1 MKAVRRLVLAS
12 LALPALLLTFLALSP
27 APALAAPTWGIEMSH
42 ANAYGQ
48 QAASCPGGHESV
60 SGEPDCGVDPST
72 GSGTT
77 FAQES
82 GFNTYTI
89 KVKNTASPTVAAGDT
104 LACQHGVWIR
114 DESTFAYRWLRNGAT
129 IAGAEAPEY
138 TLTAEDEGNA
148 IQCQV
153 QGVNASFTTSAATPA
168 VVVSPEPSTAPP
180 APSTEVKL
188 SGESGTIA
196 VGTPQTCETGCSA
209 GEWSGSPT
217 LSYQWLRN
225 GEAITGATSSSYTP
239 VEADK
244 GTAVQLQ
251 VTATNAG
258 GSVVADNRYP
268 YLVEPAPSEESE
280 YPAHPEEG
288 SPALPSAAAT
298 SGPMTVAGELPE
310 GLLIRGPA
318 YPPAVSGE
326 GWEEGHCKIVNGGAA
341 FSCTRS
347 DTLAPGESYPPIT
360 LRVQVGAKAPV
371 GSPPSG
377 GVTTTVAVSGGGAA
391 TVTAGDPT
399 TIAPAVPFG
408 IQSFTTS
415 VTESLGNPFTQAGG
429 PPVAATATFALN
441 STVSPLGTL
450 ETAGGTPKDIETELP
465 PGFIGN
471 PQDAP
476 KCTAAQVQEPS
487 PTNIGCP
494 SSTAVGFATVETV
507 GLIKSGK
514 AEPFQNAALG
524 TYLVYNLEPAPGTP
538 AAFAFSNGA
547 VFVLNAK
554 LRNDGDYGITIGDA
568 NGGRLNTGLEA
579 LKLTFCSYGVS
590 GHPYESGIASTAACA
605 GPLPG
610 AKPFLT
616 NPTKCTGPAP
626 VTTLRTNTYEQPAD
640 YASKTVYAGTSLVE
654 GAPSA
659 SESFLTGC
667 DQLHFQPE
675 VQFKSSPASE
685 GGTSQA
691 DEPTGATFALKVPQS
706 GAVGLAAGAALSC
719 SPGNWSESPTGYAYQ
734 WLSDGKAIAGAT
746 SQSYTVTTGDAGSSL
761 QCEVAASD
769 GGVGPGLAVSAPFL
783 VPPAASTAPPTP
795 GTPKV
800 EGLLFD
806 FGGKLFGTGELTCKP
821 GTAWSGEPTFSYQW
835 FLDGAAIPG
844 ATASIYT
851 VSESQLPGTFQC
863 EVTGTNAGGAAAAFS
878 ANVSSNPG
886 PSPATPSATSPPQ
899 VQVPKNDLEI
909 PLSTPEL
916 KNATVTLPEG
926 MTIDPSAA
934 DGLQAC
940 SNAQFGLGSTVEP
953 AEPAACPLASQVGT
967 VKIVTPLLEKPVE
980 GQVFIGQPECSPCS
994 NTDAEAGHIF
1004 RLFVQARS
1012 AERGVVVKLAGHVSA
1027 NPVTGRLQ
1035 ATFTQQPQL
1044 PFSELLLTFNGGA
1057 RAPLANPQTC
1067 GTFTTSTDLTPWSAP
1082 GLGGLSGTEAI
1093 AGTPDAT
1100 PSSSFNVDW
1109 NGAGGAC
1116 PGSLPFSPS
1125 FTAGSQTPT
1134 AGVSSP
1140 FSVTFGREDREQDI
1154 SAITLTTP
1162 PGLLGMV
1169 SQVSQCPEAQA
1180 NAGTCGPESLIG
1192 STTVGAGPGPH
1203 PFYLGGRVYLTGPYK
1218 GQPFGL
1224 SIVVPAVAG
1233 PFNLGTV
1240 VVRASI
1246 AVNPSTAALTIT
1258 SDPLP
1263 QFVDGVQLRLR
1274 RINVEVNRPGFMLN
1288 PTSCAQQAVGA
1299 TITAAQGASST
1310 LSTPFEV
1317 GGCQNL
1323 PFAPKLT
1330 ASAGGHASKADG
1342 ASLDVKIESAGVG
1355 QANIAKVDL
1364 QLPKAL
1370 PSRLSTLQKAC
1381 LAAVFNANPAACH
1394 EESVIGKATIHT
1406 PILKAPL
1413 TGPAYLVSH
1422 GGAAFPDVEFVLQ
1435 GEGVTLILDGNTD
1448 IKNGI
1453 TYSRFESA
1461 PDAPFTSFE
1470 TELPTG
1476 PHSILGAYVPASAN
1490 YNLCGTSLALP
1501 TIITAQNGKQIKQT
1515 TKIAVTGCKASKQ
1528 SVKITKTKLKGNT
1541 LLVTVK
1547 TSANGTIRIS
1557 GSDLKT
1563 TTKKNVKAGSHQI
1576 TVALSKAGK
1585 TAKTLR
1591 KKTKLRASLTVGKQA
1606 VATTIS
1612 VKL

>member
-1 MKAVRRLVLAS
+1 MPSVVTQSPTCARYSRLHVTTCRVRLGL
-12 LALPALLLTFLALSP
+12 LALPALLLAFLALTA
-27 APALAAPTWGIEMSH
+27 APAVAAPSWGIEMSH
-42 ANAYGQ
+42 VNAYGA
-48 QAASCPGGHESV
+48 QAASCPGGHESLP
-60 SGEPDCGVDPST
+60 GEPDCGVDPYT

-77 FAQES
+77 FSRES
-82 GFNTYTI
+82 GFNSYTI
-89 KVKNTASPTVAAGDT
+89 KVKNTASATLAAGDT
-104 LACQHGVWIR
+104 LACQAGLWIR
-114 DESTFAYRWLRNGAT
+114 DESTFEYRWLRNGAK
-129 IAGAEAPEY
+129 IAGAEGHEY
-138 TLTAEDEGNA
+138 TLTAEDEGKA

-153 QGVNASFTTSAATPA
+153 QGINASFTTSAATPA
-168 VVVSPEPSTAPP
+168 VVVSPEPSAAPP
-180 APSTEVKL
+180 APSTEVKV
-188 SGESGTIA
+188 SEESVTVA
-196 VGTPQTCETGCSA
+196 VGTPQTCEAGCSA

-225 GEAITGATSSSYTP
+225 GTAITGATSSSYTP
-239 VEADK
+239 VEADE
-244 GTAVQLQ
+244 GTAVELQ

-280 YPAHPEEG
+280 YPAHAEEG
-288 SPALPSAAAT
+288 SPALPSGAET
-298 SGPMTVAGELPE
+298 SGPVTVADRLPE
-310 GLLIRGPA
+310 GLVLAGGTA
-318 YPPAVSGE
+318 PAVSGTGWNGNLAGE
-326 GWEEGHCKIVNGGAA
+326 GSCKVASGGTG
-341 FSCTRS
+341 FTCMTSKP
-347 DTLAPGESYPPIT
+347 LAPGESYPPIT
-360 LRVQVGAKAPV
+360 LYVRATGGAPV

-377 GVTTTVAVSGGGAA
+377 GVTNTAAVSGGGAA
-391 TVTAGDPT
+391 TALVSDTT

-429 PPVAATATFALN
+429 HPFASNATFVFANTIDNNGLMQ
-441 STVSPLGTL
+441 
-450 ETAGGTPKDIETELP
+450 TAKGTPKEIETELP
-465 PGFIGN
+465 PGFIGD
-471 PQDAP
+471 PQNTAR
-476 KCTAAQVQEPS
+476 CTAAQLQATNPS
-487 PTNIGCP
+487 TGTECP
-494 SSTAVGFATVETV
+494 EASVVGFTTVQLSGERIEGGVANPFANGSLHTV
-507 GLIKSGK
+507 
-514 AEPFQNAALG
+514 
-524 TYLVYNLEPAPGTP
+524 LVYNVEPAPGRA
-538 AAFAFSNGA
+538 AAFAFVYRGEFN
-547 VFVLNAK
+547 VLNASV
-554 LRNDGDYGITIGDA
+554 RSDGDYGVTIGDSESGRITS
-568 NGGRLNTGLEA
+568 NGLQA
-579 LKLTFCSYGVS
+579 LSLTLCSYGVT
-590 GHPYESGIASTAACA
+590 GHANEGVYEVTPSTVACASSTA
-605 GPLPG
+605 G
-610 AKPFLT
+610 AKPLLT
-616 NPTKCTGPAP
+616 NPTQCTGPAP
-626 VTTLRTNTYEQPAD
+626 VTTLRADTYEQSAD
-640 YASKTVYAGTSLVE
+640 YVSRTVYDGTKFSE
-654 GAPSA
+654 GTPSA

-667 DQLHFQPE
+667 NLLLFAPE
-675 VQFKSSPASE
+675 VEFKPSSPSV
-685 GGTSQA
+685 GGTTQA
-691 DEPTGATFALKVPQS
+691 DEPTGATFALKVPQTNE
-706 GAVGLAAGAALSC
+706 VG
-719 SPGNWSESPTGYAYQ
+719 
-734 WLSDGKAIAGAT
+734 
-746 SQSYTVTTGDAGSSL
+746 V
-761 QCEVAASD
+761 
-769 GGVGPGLAVSAPFL
+769 
-783 VPPAASTAPPTP
+783 
-795 GTPKV
+795 
-800 EGLLFD
+800 
-806 FGGKLFGTGELTCKP
+806 
-821 GTAWSGEPTFSYQW
+821 
-835 FLDGAAIPG
+835 
-844 ATASIYT
+844 
-851 VSESQLPGTFQC
+851 
-863 EVTGTNAGGAAAAFS
+863 NA
-878 ANVSSNPG
+878 
-886 PSPATPSATSPPQ
+886 
-899 VQVPKNDLEI
+899 
-909 PLSTPEL
+909 TPEL

-926 MTIDPSAA
+926 MTVDPSAA

-940 SNAQFGLGSTVEP
+940 SNEQFGLGSKVEP
-953 AEPAACPLASQVGT
+953 AEPASCPLASQIGT
-967 VKIVTPLLEKPVE
+967 VKVTTPLLEKPLE
-980 GQVFIGQPECSPCS
+980 GQVFIGAPECSPCS
-994 NTDAEAGHIF
+994 ATDAEAGHIF
-1004 RLFVQARS
+1004 RLFLQVRS
-1012 AERGVVVKLAGHVSA
+1012 AERGVTLKLAGHVSA

-1044 PFSELLLTFNGGA
+1044 PFGELLLTFNGGA
-1057 RAPLANPQTC
+1057 RAPLANPQSC
-1067 GTFTTSTDLTPWSAP
+1067 GTFTTTSDLTPWSAS
-1082 GLGGLSGTEAI
+1082 GLGGLSGSEAI

-1125 FTAGSQTPT
+1125 FSAGSQTPT
-1134 AGVSSP
+1134 AGASSP

-1154 SAITLTTP
+1154 SAISVTTP

-1169 SQVSQCPEAQA
+1169 SQVTQCPEAQA

-1192 STTVGAGPGPH
+1192 STTVGAGPGPD
-1203 PFYLGGRVYLTGPYK
+1203 PFYLGGKVYLTGPYK
-1218 GQPFGL
+1218 GAPFGL

-1246 AVNPSTAALTIT
+1246 AVNPATAALTIT
-1258 SDPLP
+1258 SDALP

-1274 RINVEVNRPGFMLN
+1274 KINVEVNRPGFMLN

-1299 TITAAQGASST
+1299 TITAAQGASSAQ
-1310 LSTPFEV
+1310 STPFEV
-1317 GGCQNL
+1317 GGCQSL

-1330 ASAGGHASKADG
+1330 ASAGGHASRAGG
-1342 ASLDVKIESAGVG
+1342 ASLDVKIESAGLG

-1364 QLPKAL
+1364 QLPTAL

-1490 YNLCGTSLALP
+1490 YNLCGTSLAMP

-1515 TKIAVTGCKASKQ
+1515 TKIAITGCTPAKP

-1547 TSANGTIRIS
+1547 TSANGTITIS

-1563 TTKKNVKAGSHQI
+1563 TTKKNVKAGSNQI
-1576 TVALSKAGK
+1576 TVGLTNAGK

-1591 KKTKLRASLTVGKQA
+1591 KTTKLRASLTVGKQP